1 MILLLIYAVASIFFS
16 FMCSIWEAVLLSIT
30 PAYTNTKV
38 QEGSSMGKSLKEFKE
53 DIDKPLSA
61 ILTLNTIAHTVGAI
75 MVGTQA
81 AKLYGTS
88 EPLLEP
94 FGFAITWE
102 FIIAVIM
109 TLLILV
115 LSEIIPKTIGASN
128 WKNLA
133 PFTVKSINLLLILL
147 MPLIWFSSLITRRF
161 KGGGGHGSSVL
172 SRADFLAMTN
182 VGTADGTIA
191 ENESKIIKNLLTLEK
206 LKVEDIMT
214 PRIVM
219 NLANEDMTLEE
230 YYNAN
235 KPFRFSRI
243 PLYNGDTANTITGV
257 VLKDEILSEMLEGRG
272 DKKLQSIRRPAHMIN
287 ENSLLTELF
296 NSDTGVGTH
305 MHVVVDQY
313 GSITGLVTM
322 EDVLETILGMEIV
335 DETDKVVDLR
345 EYARSKWKERSK
357 KMGIEIPE

>member
-1 MILLLIYAVASIFFS
+1 
-16 FMCSIWEAVLLSIT
+16 MCSIWEAVLLSIT

-38 QEGSSMGKSLKEFKE
+38 QEGSAMGKSLQEFKA

-81 AKLYGTS
+81 AKLFGTE
-88 EPLLEP
+88 EPLIEP
-94 FGFAITWE
+94 FGFAITME
-102 FIIAVIM
+102 LIIAVVM
-109 TLLILV
+109 TLLILI

-128 WKNLA
+128 WKSLA
-133 PFTVKSINLLLILL
+133 PFTVKSINFLLVVL
-147 MPLIWFSSLITRRF
+147 MPLIWMSSLITRRF

-182 VGTADGTIA
+182 VGTESGTIA
-191 ENESKIIKNLLTLEK
+191 ENESNIIKNLLTLEK

-219 NLANEDMTLEE
+219 KLANQDTTLEE
-230 YYNAN
+230 FYNAN
-235 KPFRFSRI
+235 KPLRYSRI
-243 PLYNGDTANTITGV
+243 PVYEGDTANMITGV
-257 VLKDEILSEMLEGRG
+257 VLKDKILSEMLEGRG
-272 DKKLQSIRRPAHMIN
+272 DEKLSSIKRPVDMIN

-296 NSDTGVGTH
+296 NSDTGVGSH

-335 DETDKVVDLR
+335 DETDTVANLR
-345 EYARSKWKERSK
+345 EHARSKWKERRK
-357 KMGIEIPE
+357 KMGIDIPE

>member
-1 MILLLIYAVASIFFS
+1 MLLLAYAIGSIVFS

-38 QEGSSMGKSLKEFKE
+38 QEGSAIGKSLQEFKS

-75 MVGTQA
+75 LVGTEA
-81 AKLYGTS
+81 AKL
-88 EPLLEP
+88 
-94 FGFAITWE
+94 FGSKSPIFDKFGLSLTWE
-102 FIIAVIM
+102 VLIAILM
-109 TLLILV
+109 TLAILV

-128 WKNLA
+128 WKGLA
-133 PFTVKSINLLLILL
+133 PFTVKSINFLLVAL
-147 MPLIWFSSLITRRF
+147 MPLIWLSSLITRRF

-182 VGTADGTIA
+182 VGAESGSIA

-219 NLANEDMTLEE
+219 NLANEDTTLED
-230 YYNAN
+230 YYTAN

-243 PLYNGDTANTITGV
+243 PVFEGDTADTISGI

-272 DKKLQSIRRPAHMIN
+272 KNKLKSIRRPAHVIN

-335 DETDKVVDLR
+335 DETDKVADLR
-345 EYARSKWKERSK
+345 EYARSMWRERSK